1 MLFNSENFRQFCL
14 LLLSDH
20 VIVNVEG
27 YTDQAECCGCHLVQ
41 FVKCYCV
48 EIRSGVSNS
57 IRMVEKE

>member
-1 MLFNSENFRQFCL
+1 M
-14 LLLSDH
+14 

-27 YTDQAECCGCHLVQ
+27 YTDKAECWGVPLSSVCEM
-41 FVKCYCV
+41 YCV